1 MATPADGVHNT
12 IHTRRLGTK
21 NMRNFR
27 MARKLL
33 QDGLFLQVR
42 KKRRKEGLDAHAMDN
57 SLMMKIFRVV
67 VKMDDRSPFY
77 LLSFKLKGE
86 KRGTEGELVLNEG
99 E

>member
-1 MATPADGVHNT
+1 M
-12 IHTRRLGTK
+12 
-21 NMRNFR
+21 
-27 MARKLL
+27 
-33 QDGLFLQVR
+33 R
-42 KKRRKEGLDAHAMDN
+42 KKRREEASDTNAMDN

-77 LLSFKLKGE
+77 LLLFKLKGE

>member
-1 MATPADGVHNT
+1 
-12 IHTRRLGTK
+12 
-21 NMRNFR
+21 MRNFR

-42 KKRRKEGLDAHAMDN
+42 KKRHKEGLDAHAMDN

-67 VKMDDRSPFY
+67 GKMDDRSAFH
-77 LLSFKLKGE
+77 LLSFTVKLKGE